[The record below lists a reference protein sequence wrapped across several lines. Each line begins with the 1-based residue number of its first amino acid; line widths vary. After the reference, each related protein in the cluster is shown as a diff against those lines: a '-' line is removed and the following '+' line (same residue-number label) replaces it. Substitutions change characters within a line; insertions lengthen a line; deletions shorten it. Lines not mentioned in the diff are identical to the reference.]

1 MSHVATVE
9 IEVKDLAAI
18 KAACEEL
25 GLVFLEGQETFKWY
39 GRWVNDYSAN
49 DAAYKHGIDP
59 KDYGKCRHA
68 IGVKGNKSAYEIGLF
83 EKTDGSGFALV
94 YDNWGSGGRAIEQ
107 IAGKGLGVL
116 TQNYVKQVA
125 KKQMLLKGYTI
136 GGTKVKAD
144 GTIEMV
150 FTSY

>member
-9 IEVKDLAAI
+9 IEVKDIAAI

-25 GLVFLEGQETFKWY
+25 GLVFHEGKETFKWY

-59 KDYGKCRHA
+59 KDYGKCKHA
-68 IGVKGNKSAYEIGLF
+68 IGVKGNSNAYEIGLV
-83 EKTDGSGFALV
+83 EKTDGSGFALI
-94 YDNWGSGGRAIEQ
+94 YDNWGSQGAALEKV
-107 IAGKGLGVL
+107 AGKGLGLL
-116 TQNYVKQVA
+116 TQGYVKQVA
-125 KKQMLLKGYTI
+125 KKHMLMKGYSM
-136 GGTKVKAD
+136 GSTKVKAD